1 MGSASRS
8 KMVPQKLSRPV
19 PLYTLLIVCPI
30 VYMLGYSVAPTV
42 ESPSQSAHNE
52 FQIADTMSGVQWRY
66 GPAHQCTQIMKKLPG
81 SVLDVGGRSPRSLD
95 GPAPEMKLKTVET
108 RIQMIDLVDKMGLLN
123 KAVEVGVWQGGFS
136 KQILSTWKG
145 NKLYMVDA
153 WEHNSDYPAERGS
166 RTDDMNKAEN
176 SVEKYTKPDGSK
188 RYELVQGWSHQAAG
202 RFADGEFDFIYLD
215 ATHTYSALR
224 QDIVSWYPKLKVGG
238 VMAGHDYRNRY
249 MPSGREKGD
258 ELINDRFFAV
268 KDAVD
273 AFAGERNLRVYVV
286 SQPGGGSEF
295 NVASWY
301 LIKC

>member
-1 MGSASRS
+1 M
-8 KMVPQKLSRPV
+8 
-19 PLYTLLIVCPI
+19 PLFLRRQRGRTP
-30 VYMLGYSVAPTV
+30 G
-42 ESPSQSAHNE
+42 H
-52 FQIADTMSGVQWRY
+52 SG
-66 GPAHQCTQIMKKLPG
+66 A
-81 SVLDVGGRSPRSLD
+81 GG
-95 GPAPEMKLKTVET
+95 
-108 RIQMIDLVDKMGLLN
+108 
-123 KAVEVGVWQGGFS
+123 GVRRR
-136 KQILSTWKG
+136 
-145 NKLYMVDA
+145 
-153 WEHNSDYPAERGS
+153 RG
-166 RTDDMNKAEN
+166 
-176 SVEKYTKPDGSK
+176 
-188 RYELVQGWSHQAAG
+188 HQAAG